1 MKKIILQFSF
11 LIATFFTINSFVA
24 QQGIALTQGAEITF
38 DKSTHDYGQIEK
50 SSNGEC
56 VFVFTNTGNQ
66 PLKIT
71 NAKGSCG
78 CTVPSWRK
86 KDGSSTWAPG
96 ESGEIRVRYDTKRVG
111 VINKSVTIQS
121 NAMNSDNITRAKKDS
136 EGKVI
141 GGTSTIRIK
150 GEVKAPKTNA
160 TPMKPAQGPVNSSE

>member
-1 MKKIILQFSF
+1 MKKSILQLSF
-11 LIATFFTINSFVA
+11 LIATFLTINSFVA
-24 QQGIALTQGAEITF
+24 QQAIALTQGAEISF

-50 SSNGEC
+50 SANGEC

-66 PLKIT
+66 PLKIS

-78 CTVPSWRK
+78 CTVPQWPREEI
-86 KDGSSTWAPG
+86 APG
-96 ESGEIRVRYDTKRVG
+96 STGEIRVRYDTKRVG

-121 NAMNSDNITRAKKDS
+121 NAMNSDNVTRAKKDS
-136 EGKVI
+136 EGKVV

>member
-1 MKKIILQFSF
+1 MKKSILQLSF
-11 LIATFFTINSFVA
+11 LIATFLTINSFVA
-24 QQGIALTQGAEITF
+24 QQAIALTQGAEISF

-50 SSNGEC
+50 SANGEC

-66 PLKIT
+66 PLKIS

-78 CTVPSWRK
+78 CTVPQWPREEI
-86 KDGSSTWAPG
+86 APG
-96 ESGEIRVRYDTKRVG
+96 STGEIRVRYDTKRVG

-160 TPMKPAQGPVNSSE
+160 TPIKPAQGPVNSSE

>member
-1 MKKIILQFSF
+1 MKKSIKHLSF
-11 LIATFFTINSFVA
+11 LIATFLTINSFVA
-24 QQGIALTQGAEITF
+24 QQAIAISQGAEISF

-50 SSNGEC
+50 SANGEC

-66 PLKIT
+66 PLKIS

-78 CTVPSWRK
+78 CTVPQWPREEI
-86 KDGSSTWAPG
+86 APG
-96 ESGEIRVRYDTKRVG
+96 STGEIRVRYDTKRVG

-121 NAMNSDNITRAKKDS
+121 NAMNTDNITRAKKDS

>member
-1 MKKIILQFSF
+1 MKKSIKHLSF
-11 LIATFFTINSFVA
+11 LIATFLTINSFVA
-24 QQGIALTQGAEITF
+24 QQAIALTQGAEISF

-50 SSNGEC
+50 SANGEC

-66 PLKIT
+66 PLKIS

-78 CTVPSWRK
+78 CTVPQWPREEI
-86 KDGSSTWAPG
+86 APG
-96 ESGEIRVRYDTKRVG
+96 STGEIRVRYDTKRVG

-136 EGKVI
+136 DGKVI

>member
-1 MKKIILQFSF
+1 MVVHGTLGDFMW
-11 LIATFFTINSFVA
+11 ATM
-24 QQGIALTQGAEITF
+24 AEERTLNLEE
-38 DKSTHDYGQIEK
+38 Y
-50 SSNGEC
+50 
-56 VFVFTNTGNQ
+56 
-66 PLKIT
+66 L
-71 NAKGSCG
+71 
-78 CTVPSWRK
+78 WK
-86 KDGSSTWAPG
+86 KDCSSTWAPG

-121 NAMNSDNITRAKKDS
+121 NAMNSDNITRVKKDS

>member
-1 MKKIILQFSF
+1 MKKSILQLSF
-11 LIATFFTINSFVA
+11 LIATFLTINTFIA
-24 QQGIALTQGAEITF
+24 QQAIALSQGAEISF

-50 SSNGEC
+50 SANGEC
-56 VFVFTNTGNQ
+56 IFVFTNTGNK
-66 PLKIT
+66 PLKIS

-78 CTVPSWRK
+78 CTVPQWPREEI
-86 KDGSSTWAPG
+86 APG
-96 ESGEIRVRYDTKRVG
+96 AKGEIKVRYDTKRVG

>member
-1 MKKIILQFSF
+1 MKKSILQLSF
-11 LIATFFTINSFVA
+11 LIATFLTINSFVA
-24 QQGIALTQGAEITF
+24 QQAIALTQGAEISF

-50 SSNGEC
+50 SANGEC

-66 PLKIT
+66 PLKIS

-78 CTVPSWRK
+78 CTVPQWPREEI
-86 KDGSSTWAPG
+86 APG
-96 ESGEIRVRYDTKRVG
+96 ATGEIRVRYDTKRVG

-136 EGKVI
+136 EGKVT

>member
-1 MKKIILQFSF
+1 MKKSILQLSF
-11 LIATFFTINSFVA
+11 LIATFLTINSFVA
-24 QQGIALTQGAEITF
+24 QQAIALTQGAEISF

-50 SSNGEC
+50 SANGEC

-66 PLKIT
+66 PLKIS

-78 CTVPSWRK
+78 CTVPQWPREEI
-86 KDGSSTWAPG
+86 APG
-96 ESGEIRVRYDTKRVG
+96 STGEIRVRYDTKRVG